1 MQRRLLLKALAGIT
15 SLTGLA
21 GTAFVAPVFAQTS
34 SAAKT
39 PLEIWKDPNCGCCGD
54 WVTHLEANGFA
65 VRVNDTG
72 NSAARSRLGVPT
84 NLGSCH
90 TALVAGYA
98 IEGHV
103 PAREIRRL
111 LKERPKA
118 VGLTVP
124 GMPVGSPGMDGAIYG
139 DRRDPFDVLLI
150 AKDGST
156 QVYQSYNRP
165 QQGQAQTQTQTQALP
180 TAEGEVRKVDKA
192 TGKISL
198 RHGDIKNLDMP
209 PMSMV
214 FQVKD
219 PALLNNVKAGD
230 KVRFTADQIN
240 GDYTVMSIEVRN

>member
-1 MQRRLLLKALAGIT
+1 MQRRQLLKALAGVT
-15 SLTGLA
+15 GLTGLS
-21 GTAFVAPVFAQTS
+21 GTAFATPALAQTS
-34 SAAKT
+34 TAAKT
-39 PLEIWKDPNCGCCGD
+39 PLEVWKDPDCGCCGD

-65 VRVNDTG
+65 VRVYDNG
-72 NSAARSRLGVPT
+72 NSAARTRLGVPAK
-84 NLGSCH
+84 LGSCH

-111 LKERPKA
+111 LKDRPRA
-118 VGLTVP
+118 VGLSVP

-139 DRRDPFDVLLI
+139 NRRDPFDVLLI

-156 QVYQSYNRP
+156 QVYQTYNRP
-165 QQGQAQTQTQTQALP
+165 QLAQTQALP
-180 TAEGEVRKVDKA
+180 TVEGEVRKVDKA

-198 RHGDIKNLDMP
+198 RHGEIKNLDMP

-219 PALLNNVKAGD
+219 PALLDKVKAGD

>member
-1 MQRRLLLKALAGIT
+1 MQRRRLLKALAGIT

-21 GTAFVAPVFAQTS
+21 GTAFVAPAFAQTR
-34 SAAKT
+34 AAGKT
-39 PLEIWKDPNCGCCGD
+39 PLEVWKDPNCGCCGD

-65 VRVNDTG
+65 VRINDIG

-84 NLGSCH
+84 KLGSCH

-103 PAREIRRL
+103 PAREIHRL
-111 LKERPKA
+111 LKERPQA

-139 DRRDPFDVLLI
+139 DRRDPYDVLLI

-156 QVYQSYNRP
+156 QVYQSYNRAQP
-165 QQGQAQTQTQTQALP
+165 NQAQAQAPVQALP
-180 TAEGEVRKVDKA
+180 TVEGEVRKVDKS

-198 RHGDIKNLDMP
+198 RHGEIKNLDMP

-219 PALLNNVKAGD
+219 SALLDKVKAGET
-230 KVRFTADQIN
+230 VRFTADQVN

>member
-1 MQRRLLLKALAGIT
+1 MQRRHFLKTIVGGT
-15 SLTGLA
+15 TLTGLIGLGGA
-21 GTAFVAPVFAQTS
+21 AFVAPAFAQTG
-34 SAAKT
+34 AAGKT
-39 PLEIWKDPNCGCCGD
+39 PLEVWKDPNCGCCGD

-65 VRVNDTG
+65 VRVYDTG
-72 NSAARSRLGVPT
+72 NSAARSRLGVPAK
-84 NLGSCH
+84 LGSCH

-111 LKERPKA
+111 LKERPQA

-124 GMPVGSPGMDGAIYG
+124 GMPVGSPGMDGAVYG
-139 DRRDPFDVLLI
+139 KRRDPFDVLLI
-150 AKDGST
+150 AQDGST

-165 QQGQAQTQTQTQALP
+165 EQNKGQSQSLP
-180 TAEGEVRKVDKA
+180 TVEGEVRKVDKTA
-192 TGKISL
+192 GKISL
-198 RHGDIKNLDMP
+198 RHGEIKNLDMP
-209 PMSMV
+209 PMNMV

-219 PALLNNVKAGD
+219 PALLEKVKAGD

>member
-1 MQRRLLLKALAGIT
+1 MQRRQLLKALAGVT
-15 SLTGLA
+15 GLTGLS
-21 GTAFVAPVFAQTS
+21 GTAFATPALAQTS
-34 SAAKT
+34 TAAKT
-39 PLEIWKDPNCGCCGD
+39 PLEVWKDPDCGCCGD

-65 VRVNDTG
+65 VRVYDNG
-72 NSAARSRLGVPT
+72 NSAARTRLGVPAK
-84 NLGSCH
+84 LGSCH

-111 LKERPKA
+111 LKDRPRA
-118 VGLTVP
+118 VGLSVP

-139 DRRDPFDVLLI
+139 NRRDPFDVLLI

-165 QQGQAQTQTQTQALP
+165 QLAQTQALP
-180 TAEGEVRKVDKA
+180 TVEGEVRKVDKA

-198 RHGDIKNLDMP
+198 RHGEIKNLDMP

-219 PALLNNVKAGD
+219 PALLDKVKAGD

>member
-1 MQRRLLLKALAGIT
+1 MQRRRLLKALAGIT
-15 SLTGLA
+15 GLA
-21 GTAFVAPVFAQTS
+21 STALVAPAFAQTGK
-34 SAAKT
+34 AGKT
-39 PLEIWKDPNCGCCGD
+39 PLEVWKDPDCGCCND
-54 WVTHLEANGFA
+54 WVKHLQANGFA
-65 VRVNDTG
+65 VRANDTG

-84 NLGSCH
+84 ALGSCH

-111 LKERPKA
+111 LKERPQA

-156 QVYQSYNRP
+156 QVFESYNRP
-165 QQGQAQTQTQTQALP
+165 PQSQAPTQGQALP
-180 TAEGEVRKVDKA
+180 TVQGEVRKVDKA
-192 TGKISL
+192 TGKISI
-198 RHGDIKNLDMP
+198 RHGEIKNLDMP

-219 PALLNNVKAGD
+219 PALLDKVKAGD
-230 KVRFTADQIN
+230 KVRFTADQVN
-240 GDYTVMSIEVRN
+240 GDYTVMSIEVRRD

>member
-1 MQRRLLLKALAGIT
+1 MQRRQLLKALAGVT
-15 SLTGLA
+15 GLTGLS
-21 GTAFVAPVFAQTS
+21 GTAFATPALAQTS
-34 SAAKT
+34 TAAKT
-39 PLEIWKDPNCGCCGD
+39 PLEVWKDPDCGCCGD

-65 VRVNDTG
+65 VRVYDNG
-72 NSAARSRLGVPT
+72 NSAARTRLGVPAK
-84 NLGSCH
+84 LGSCH

-111 LKERPKA
+111 LKDRPRA
-118 VGLTVP
+118 VGLSVP

-139 DRRDPFDVLLI
+139 NRRDPFDVLLI

-165 QQGQAQTQTQTQALP
+165 QLAQTQALP
-180 TAEGEVRKVDKA
+180 TVEGEVRKVDKA

-198 RHGDIKNLDMP
+198 RHGEIKNLDML

-219 PALLNNVKAGD
+219 PALLDKVKAGD

>member
-1 MQRRLLLKALAGIT
+1 MQRRRLLKALAGIT
-15 SLTGLA
+15 GLTSA
-21 GTAFVAPVFAQTS
+21 AFVAPAFAQA
-34 SAAKT
+34 SAAGKT
-39 PLEIWKDPNCGCCGD
+39 PLEVWKDPNCGCCGD

-65 VRVNDTG
+65 VRINDIG

-84 NLGSCH
+84 KLGSCH
-90 TALVAGYA
+90 TALVGGYA

-111 LKERPKA
+111 LKERPQA

-139 DRRDPFDVLLI
+139 NRRDPFDVLLI
-150 AKDGST
+150 VKDGST
-156 QVYQSYNRP
+156 QVFESYNRP
-165 QQGQAQTQTQTQALP
+165 PQTQTQTHVQALP
-180 TAEGEVRKVDKA
+180 TAQGEVRKVDKA
-192 TGKISL
+192 TGKISI
-198 RHGDIKNLDMP
+198 RHGEIKNLDMP

-219 PALLNNVKAGD
+219 SALLDKVKAGD
-230 KVRFTADQIN
+230 KVSFTADQIN

>member
-1 MQRRLLLKALAGIT
+1 MQRRLLLKALAGVT
-15 SLTGLA
+15 GLTALA
-21 GTAFVAPVFAQTS
+21 GTAFVAPVFAQTG
-34 SAAKT
+34 SAGKT
-39 PLEIWKDPNCGCCGD
+39 PLEVWKDPDCGCCND
-54 WVTHLEANGFA
+54 WVTHLEANGFS

-72 NSAARSRLGVPT
+72 NSAARSRLGVPAQ
-84 NLGSCH
+84 LGSCH

-111 LKERPKA
+111 LKERPQA

-124 GMPVGSPGMDGAIYG
+124 GMPVGSPGMDGTVYG
-139 DRRDPFDVLLI
+139 NRRDPFDVLLI

-165 QQGQAQTQTQTQALP
+165 QQGQGQTLP
-180 TAEGEVRKVDKA
+180 TVDGEVRKVDKA

-198 RHGDIKNLDMP
+198 RHGEIKNLDMP
-209 PMSMV
+209 AMSMV

-219 PALLNNVKAGD
+219 PALLDKVKAGD

>member
-1 MQRRLLLKALAGIT
+1 MQRRRLLKALAGAT
-15 SLTGLA
+15 GLTGFA
-21 GTAFVAPVFAQTS
+21 GTAFVAPAFAQTNNTE
-34 SAAKT
+34 KT
-39 PLEIWKDPNCGCCGD
+39 PLEVWKDPDCGCCGD
-54 WVTHLEANGFA
+54 WVKHLEANGFA

-72 NSAARSRLGVPT
+72 NSAARTRLGVPAK
-84 NLGSCH
+84 LGSCH
-90 TALVAGYA
+90 TARVAGYA

-111 LKERPKA
+111 LKERPQA
-118 VGLTVP
+118 VGLSVP

-139 DRRDPFDVLLI
+139 NRRDPFDVLLI

-165 QQGQAQTQTQTQALP
+165 QLAQTQALP
-180 TAEGEVRKVDKA
+180 TVEGEVRKVDKA

-198 RHGDIKNLDMP
+198 RHGEIKNLDMP

-219 PALLNNVKAGD
+219 PALLDKVKAGD

>member
-1 MQRRLLLKALAGIT
+1 MQRRRLLKALAGVTGLT
-15 SLTGLA
+15 SLA
-21 GTAFVAPVFAQTS
+21 GTAFVAPTFAQTS
-34 SAAKT
+34 TAAKI
-39 PLEIWKDPNCGCCGD
+39 PLEVWKDPNCGCCGD

-65 VRVNDTG
+65 VRVNDIS

-84 NLGSCH
+84 QLGSCH

-111 LKERPKA
+111 LKERPQA

-156 QVYQSYNRP
+156 KVFESYNRP
-165 QQGQAQTQTQTQALP
+165 PQSQAPTQGQALP
-180 TAEGEVRKVDKA
+180 TAQGEVRKVDKA
-192 TGKISL
+192 TGKISI
-198 RHGDIKNLDMP
+198 RHGEIKNLDMP

-219 PALLNNVKAGD
+219 PALLDKVKAGD
-230 KVRFTADQIN
+230 KVRFTADQVN
-240 GDYTVMSIEVRN
+240 GDYTVMSIEVHRD